1 MGQTT
6 TPHLVGERVKVRNE
20 RIALQIQRE
29 ASDVIHQH
37 VKDPGIGFVTVTGA
51 EISSDA
57 THAKIFVSVMGSAE
71 EKQASLI
78 ALERAKGFIR
88 SEIGRRIRLRITPE
102 LHFKLDE
109 SMDYSVKIG
118 RVLSEIMPVQDK
130 GERGDG

>member
-1 MGQTT
+1 M
-6 TPHLVGERVKVRNE
+6 KVRNE

-37 VKDPGIGFVTVTGA
+37 VKDPGIGFVTVTGVEVSNDVA
-51 EISSDA
+51 
-57 THAKIFVSVMGSAE
+57 HAKIFVSIMGSE
-71 EKQASLI
+71 EQKQTSMS
-78 ALERAKGFIR
+78 ALERARGFIR
-88 SEIGRRIRLRITPE
+88 SEIGARIRLRITPE

-118 RVLSEIMPVQDK
+118 QVLSEIMPVQDK